1 MVEKYEVISLIG
13 KGNFGSISK
22 IRRKEDGKILVW
34 KELNYGIME
43 EKDKHHIVSE
53 INILKELHH
62 PNIVKYYDRIIDK
75 QNTKIYIIMEY
86 CPGGDLGQ
94 LIKRRKQTKQYISE
108 EIILKI
114 FSQVASALYE
124 CHNHKGGKILHRD
137 IKPSNVFLDNENNVK
152 LGDFGLSRMLSK
164 EMNFAYSN
172 VGTPYYMSPEQIDEK
187 EYNEKSDIWSLGC
200 FLYELTALHPP
211 FEAHNH
217 LTLALKIKS
226 GKVEKIPD
234 IYSGNLKKI
243 ISSLMNLNPDKRP
256 NINQIV
262 NLQEVNDILKEK
274 NIRDNFQKL
283 KKYESELKMR
293 ENNIIEIEKKL
304 KIKEKFL
311 DEREKIL
318 TQRENFIKIKEEELL
333 KTNNKINKLYFNDSN
348 LLITSGGFNIQNNN
362 SNKYNDRRTNYTN
375 NQTNENLN
383 IRLSSVNSVNSLR
396 GKNLTEIRNSVR
408 RSYSNEKLLNENMSL
423 RQECLVHTHL
433 NSNIKK
439 NNFSCNNINFN
450 HNRNNKKS
458 HSREN
463 HSHNLNKAISFN
475 SELNHSK
482 DEKKINNELK
492 SDSTNCF
499 SSIPAN
505 SGSSYLENNLNY
517 NFNNKE
523 EESEKLRNKNYYYQ
537 NNIGGS
543 VVTNAFRNESYD
555 KKNKLISSN
564 RNDNKYNNNRES
576 IDSMSMKFYNINNN
590 YNSENN
596 YSNIETPIYTKYKPN
611 IDVFNKY
618 NTSTKR
624 QVAIQINNS
633 NNINYNSNINMNRRD
648 SSTKNKNYNNS
659 NVIIKD
665 KRGTNTC
672 RINDRKKYSAIPKNN
687 SFNAPPKK
695 NKINNK
701 HNSNINFKQNYINNK
716 IDTSLEGKF
725 GDKIGLNT
733 IIF

>member
-94 LIKRRKQTKQYISE
+94 LIKKYKQSKQYISE

-200 FLYELTALHPP
+200 FLYELCALHPP

-226 GKVEKIPD
+226 GKVEKIPEN
-234 IYSGNLKKI
+234 YSENLKKI
-243 ISSLMNLNPDKRP
+243 ISNLMNLNPDKRP
-256 NINQIV
+256 NITQII
-262 NLQEVNDILKEK
+262 NLPEVSSILKEK
-274 NIRDNFQKL
+274 KMMDNFLKL
-283 KKYESELKMR
+283 KRYEKELKIR
-293 ENNIIEIEKKL
+293 EENIIEEEKKL

-318 TQRENFIKIKEEELL
+318 IQRENFIKIKEEELL
-333 KTNNKINKLYFNDSN
+333 KNNNKIFFNDSN
-348 LLITSGGFNIQNNN
+348 LFISSGGFHIQNNN
-362 SNKYNDRRTNYTN
+362 KYIDHRTNYSN
-375 NQTNENLN
+375 NQTNENQNL
-383 IRLSSVNSVNSLR
+383 RLSSATSLKS
-396 GKNLTEIRNSVR
+396 KNFTEVKNTIH
-408 RSYSNEKLLNENMSL
+408 RSYSNEKLLNDNSSL
-423 RQECLVHTHL
+423 QQDYIPHTNL
-433 NSNIKK
+433 NNNVRKT
-439 NNFSCNNINFN
+439 NFSCNNINFN
-450 HNRNNKKS
+450 FNKNNKKNR
-458 HSREN
+458 SREN
-463 HSHNLNKAISFN
+463 HTHNLNKAISFN
-475 SELNHSK
+475 SELNHSR
-482 DEKKINNELK
+482 DEKKNNKELK

-499 SSIPAN
+499 SSIPGN
-505 SGSSYLENNLNY
+505 SGSSYLDNNNINY

-523 EESEKLRNKNYYYQ
+523 EESENLRNKKYYYQ

-543 VVTNAFRNESYD
+543 VMTNAFRNESYD
-555 KKNKLISSN
+555 KKNLLINSN
-564 RNDNKYNNNRES
+564 RIDNNYNNNRES
-576 IDSMSMKFYNINNN
+576 VDSLNMKFYNINKTYNN
-590 YNSENN
+590 DNNNTYN
-596 YSNIETPIYTKYKPN
+596 NIETPVYAKYKPN
-611 IDVFNKY
+611 IDIFNKY
-618 NTSTKR
+618 NTSSKR
-624 QVAIQINNS
+624 QIAIQINN
-633 NNINYNSNINMNRRD
+633 NNINYNSNINMVRKD
-648 SSTKNKNYNNS
+648 ASTKNKNYNSS
-659 NVIIKD
+659 NVVIKS
-665 KRGTNTC
+665 KKGMSNTC
-672 RINDRKKYSAIPKNN
+672 RINDKKKYPNIAKNG
-687 SFNAPPKK
+687 SFNAPPKN
-695 NKINNK
+695 NKYNNK
-701 HNSNINFKQNYINNK
+701 HNNNINFKQNYTNNK
-716 IDTSLEGKF
+716 IDNSIGEKF
-725 GDKIGLNT
+725 GEKIGLNT